1 LRKSAPKTVMS
12 PEYFLRGSLFE
23 QEEGKTEPALA

>member
-1 LRKSAPKTVMS
+1 MS